1 MVLLLFGTIKI
12 KMSKIKELLIS
23 VLIIGYSFQ
32 GIAKEI
38 PNSFADLAEKLM
50 PSVVNISTT
59 TTVITNTNPFP
70 GFQFPPGS
78 PFEDM
83 FKEFG
88 TPQKRKSAAL
98 GSGFIIDEKG
108 ILITNNHV
116 IQDAEDIVVRV
127 GGEKEYKAK
136 IIGADPLSDIA
147 VLQINSKDK
156 FTPVKFGN
164 SDKARIGD
172 WVIAIGNPFGLGG
185 TVTSGI
191 ISARN
196 RSIGLS
202 RYEDYIQT
210 DASINSGNSGG
221 PLFNMDGDVIGINT
235 AILGKGGSIGI
246 GFSIPSNSAK
256 KVIDQL
262 IKFGETKRGWLGV
275 RIQTVT
281 QEIADIEKLDEP
293 RGALVASVAEKSPSD
308 KAGIKAGDIITEFN
322 GVKIKEMKELP
333 KIVAQTEVGKTV
345 DVKIWRN
352 KKEITK
358 KIKLGRLE
366 TSSDFKKEEKKETE
380 IETEISEI
388 KSLKIIV
395 RPITKDDIAQRNLPN
410 QTTGLVIT
418 NIGKSSPVNYL
429 SVNDIIVEAQKKK
442 IKNSKDLENIIEAA
456 LKSNQKT
463 ILIAIYNNQNQRRY
477 IGVKLD

>member
-1 MVLLLFGTIKI
+1 MNIIKR
-12 KMSKIKELLIS
+12 LLI
-23 VLIIGYSFQ
+23 VLFALTFVIQ
-32 GIAKEI
+32 ANAKGA
-38 PNSFADLAEKLM
+38 PASFADLAERLM

-59 TTVITNTNPFP
+59 TTVTTKSNSFP
-70 GFQFPPGS
+70 GFEFPPGS

-88 TPQKRKSAAL
+88 TPQKRKAIAL
-98 GSGFIIDEKG
+98 GSGFIIDTKG
-108 ILITNNHV
+108 IVITNNHV
-116 IQDAEDIVVRV
+116 IVDAEDIVVTV
-127 GGEKEYKAK
+127 NGNKDYKAK
-136 IIGADPLSDIA
+136 VIGADPLSDIA
-147 VLQINSKDK
+147 VLQIVSKEK
-156 FTPVKFGN
+156 FIPVKFGN

-172 WVIAIGNPFGLGG
+172 WVIAIGNPLGLGG

-221 PLFNMDGDVIGINT
+221 PLFDMNGDVIGINT
-235 AILGKGGSIGI
+235 AILGRSGNIGI

-256 KVIDQL
+256 KVINQL
-262 IKFGETKRGWLGV
+262 IEFGETKRGWLGV
-275 RIQTVT
+275 RIQVVT
-281 QEIADIEKLDEP
+281 KEIAEVEKLDEP

-308 KAGIKAGDIITEFN
+308 KAGIKAGDIILEFN
-322 GVKIKEMKELP
+322 GTKIDEMKELP

-345 DVKIWRN
+345 NVKIWRN
-352 KKEITK
+352 KKEIDK

-366 TSSDFKKEEKKETE
+366 TSSDFKEEKKEVTPE
-380 IETEISEI
+380 MPEISEI
-388 KSLKIIV
+388 KSLKIMA
-395 RPITKDDIAQRNLPN
+395 RLLTKKDIKQRKLPN
-410 QTTGLVIT
+410 QTTGLIIT
-418 NIGKSSPVNYL
+418 NIGKNSPVNYL
-429 SVNDIIVEAQKKK
+429 NVGDVIVEAQKKK
-442 IKNSKDLENIIEAA
+442 IKSIKNLEDIVDKA

-463 ILIAIYNNQNQRRY
+463 ILIVIYNSQNQRRY

>member
-1 MVLLLFGTIKI
+1 MNKI
-12 KMSKIKELLIS
+12 QKLLIVFFS
-23 VLIIGYSFQ
+23 
-32 GIAKEI
+32 IAFAIQVNAKDA
-38 PNSFADLAEKLM
+38 PASFADLAERLM

-59 TTVITNTNPFP
+59 TTVTTNGNPFP
-70 GFQFPPGS
+70 GFKFPPGS

-88 TPQKRKSAAL
+88 TPQTRKSAAL

-108 ILITNNHV
+108 IVITNNHV
-116 IQDAEDIVVRV
+116 IQDSEDIVVRV
-127 GGEKEYKAK
+127 GGAKEYKAK

-147 VLQINSKDK
+147 VLQIVSKEK
-156 FTPVKFGN
+156 FIPVKFGD

-172 WVIAIGNPFGLGG
+172 WVMAIGNPFGLGG

-221 PLFNMDGDVIGINT
+221 PLFDMNGDVIGINT

-256 KVIDQL
+256 KVVNQL
-262 IKFGETKRGWLGV
+262 VEFGETKRGWLGV

-281 QEIADIEKLDEP
+281 KEIAEIEKLDQP
-293 RGALVASVAEKSPSD
+293 RGALVASVAVNSPSE
-308 KAGIKAGDIITEFN
+308 KAGIKAGDIILEFN
-322 GVKIKEMKELP
+322 GTKIKEMTELP
-333 KIVAQTEVGKTV
+333 IIVAQTEVGKTV
-345 DVKIWRN
+345 DVKVWRN
-352 KKEITK
+352 KKEIAK

-366 TSSDFKKEEKKETE
+366 TSEEFKEEKKEADPKTP
-380 IETEISEI
+380 EISEI
-388 KSLKIIV
+388 KSLKIKV
-395 RPITKDDIAQRNLPN
+395 RKLLNKDIEQRKLPN
-410 QTTGLVIT
+410 QTKGLIIT
-418 NIGKSSPVNYL
+418 SIDKDSPINYL
-429 SVNDIIVEAQKKK
+429 KINDVIIEVQKKK
-442 IKNSKDLENIIEAA
+442 IKSAKDLENILDAA
-456 LKSNQKT
+456 VKSNQKT
-463 ILIAIYNNQNQRRY
+463 ILIVIYDNQNQRRY